1 VPAER
6 RFGFWC
12 AHCGQ
17 TCCWH
22 CRRPFRDPQ
31 GVDIKTIGSMF
42 CSRLQCAREEIQIV
56 WGGDASRM
64 IESRL
69 KEAERATW
77 ECDHDPTV

>member
-1 VPAER
+1 
-6 RFGFWC
+6 
-12 AHCGQ
+12 
-17 TCCWH
+17 
-22 CRRPFRDPQ
+22 
-31 GVDIKTIGSMF
+31 MF